1 MTLSTDLNFTNSGA
15 YDDRIQVAAA
25 VDQPSGRHMTRT
37 AISDIVHNDGSEVSH
52 PTIAGLIKSGENHL
66 LVKGACT
73 IEYDLHSSVT
83 AQHRANYEAWVA
95 SNDEG
100 MADTVGSTVTYD
112 STNNKYDITYTVEFG
127 AADWRQLPGLYSP
140 KSDSAK
146 IATAGASSTLL
157 CFTRIDGEPNE
168 WTIQYRDVGAGVTSS
183 LAKAGTHCYM
193 IFSEDVTKGS
203 QTLDAFVAYKITS
216 SSIDITATNN
226 TKVVRLYRD

>member
-1 MTLSTDLNFTNSGA
+1 MTVSTDLGFSNHGL
-15 YDDRIQVAAA
+15 YDDRIQVSVAI
-25 VDQPSGRHMTRT
+25 DQPDGRHMTRT
-37 AISDIVHNDGSEVSH
+37 AISDIVHNDGSEVPH

-73 IEYDLHSSVT
+73 IEYELHSSVT

-100 MADTVGSTVTYD
+100 VRDTTGSTVTYD
-112 STNNKYDITYTVEFG
+112 SANNKYDIAYTVEFSTT
-127 AADWRQLPGLYSP
+127 DWRQLPGLYGP
-140 KSDSAK
+140 KADTSKLAMS
-146 IATAGASSTLL
+146 GASSTLL
-157 CFTRIDGEPNE
+157 CFTRMDGEPDE
-168 WTIQYRDVGAGVTSS
+168 WTVQYRDIGTGVTAS